1 MSTDQQH
8 TSKSW
13 GHRLRQENRGLRE
26 KIAQLKKE
34 SNVLQKEL
42 KNTWK
47 LMSNTPAALFLVQQE
62 KIIFANET
70 ACRELEYT
78 RKEIYAKTLPDLL
91 HPDSISFANALQ
103 QKRPMDQ
110 ILPDQDETFLTA
122 KSGQILCYEVRVNKI
137 RYQGKTAFLLN
148 MLNLDQRKAEEK
160 RLTQSVKTEALVRIA
175 SGFSRELE
183 DSMIL
188 LGEHIQEIQGL
199 ESPDNRLLRSLGRIE
214 AVREKGSFLS
224 NHLNCLTKTEYDPS
238 EITLLDLKKV
248 LKKAV
253 NISHPKWTAGS
264 ESNADNIKIKTYL
277 RALSPVYGCK
287 IELED
292 VFASIILNAIEAM
305 PEGGEIYLTTEE
317 HSGLAH
323 IYCQDNGT
331 GISDGII
338 DKIFDPFFTTKD
350 GPRRGLGLT
359 LAYAII
365 GRHEG
370 DIRVISHQDRGSTFL
385 IKLPL
390 GGSAPLLKGK
400 TKKKGLKDARILI
413 IGEGGA
419 VIDILYQLLTSKGST
434 STIASSRYESL
445 KLLRGN
451 KFDLVIADQNAPHI
465 ETSKMIRE
473 IKRLQPDLPVALI
486 NARENPETR
495 NTPIKMGA
503 DLTIGRPLD
512 IDSLLSLLSSLLAN
526 EVPY

>member
-34 SNVLQKEL
+34 SNVFQKEL
-42 KNTWK
+42 RNTWK
-47 LMSNTPAALFLVQQE
+47 LISNVPAALFLVQQE
-62 KIIFANET
+62 KIVFANET
-70 ACRELEYT
+70 ACRELGYT
-78 RKEIYAKTLPDLL
+78 LKEIFAKTFPDLL
-91 HPDSISFANALQ
+91 HPDSISFATGLQ

-110 ILPDQDETFLTA
+110 ILPGQNEIFLTA
-122 KSGQILCYEVRVNKI
+122 KSGQTLCYEVRVNKI

-148 MLNLDQRKAEEK
+148 MLNLDQRKAHEK
-160 RLTQSVKTEALVRIA
+160 RLGQSVKTEALVRMA

-183 DSMIL
+183 NSMIL
-188 LGEHIQEIQGL
+188 LGEHIQEIQGP
-199 ESPDNRLLRSLGRIE
+199 ESLDNRLLRSLGRIE

-224 NHLNCLTKTEYDPS
+224 NHLNCLTRTEYDPS

-277 RALSPVYGCK
+277 RALSPIYGCK
-287 IELED
+287 RELED
-292 VFASIILNAIEAM
+292 VFVNIILNAIEAM
-305 PEGGEIYLTTEE
+305 PGEGEIYLTTEE

-323 IYCQDNGT
+323 IYFQDNGT

-350 GPRRGLGLT
+350 GARRGLGLT

-370 DIRVISHQDRGSTFL
+370 DIRVTSNQGLGSTFL
-385 IKLPL
+385 VKLPL
-390 GGSAPLLKGK
+390 AGKAPLLKGK
-400 TKKKGLKDARILI
+400 TKKKGLKDSRILI
-413 IGEGGA
+413 IGEGRT

-434 STIASSRYESL
+434 SAIASSRYESL

-473 IKRLQPDLPVALI
+473 IKRLHPDLPVALI
-486 NARENPETR
+486 NARGNPETR
-495 NTPIKMGA
+495 DVSIKIGA

-512 IDSLLSLLSSLLAN
+512 IDRLLSLLSNLLAN
-526 EVPY
+526 EVPH

>member
-47 LMSNTPAALFLVQQE
+47 LMSNIPAALFLVQQE
-62 KIIFANET
+62 KIVFANET
-70 ACRELEYT
+70 ACRELGYT
-78 RKEIYAKTLPDLL
+78 RKEIFAKTLPDLL

-110 ILPDQDETFLTA
+110 ILPDQNETFLTA
-122 KSGQILCYEVRVNKI
+122 KSGQTLCYEVRVKKI

-148 MLNLDQRKAEEK
+148 MLNLDQRKAQEK
-160 RLTQSVKTEALVRIA
+160 RLRQSVKTEALVRMA

-188 LGEHIQEIQGL
+188 LGEHIQEIQGP

-214 AVREKGSFLS
+214 AVREKGAFLS

-253 NISHPKWTAGS
+253 NISHPKGTAGS

-287 IELED
+287 RELED
-292 VFASIILNAIEAM
+292 VFVNIILNAIEAM
-305 PEGGEIYLTTEE
+305 PGGGEIYLTTEE

-323 IYCQDNGT
+323 IYFQDNGV
-331 GISDGII
+331 GISEGII

-350 GPRRGLGLT
+350 GARRGLGLA

-370 DIRVISHQDRGSTFL
+370 DIRVISHQGRGSTFL

-390 GGSAPLLKGK
+390 AGSAPLFKGK
-400 TKKKGLKDARILI
+400 TKKKGLKDSRILI
-413 IGEGGA
+413 IGEEGA

-434 STIASSRYESL
+434 STIAFSHYETF

-451 KFDLVIADQNAPHI
+451 KFDLVIADQNARDI
-465 ETSKMIRE
+465 ETSKIIRE

-486 NARENPETR
+486 NARGNPGTR
-495 NTPIKMGA
+495 DVPIKMGA

-512 IDSLLSLLSSLLAN
+512 IDRLLSLLSSLLAN
-526 EVPY
+526 EVPH

>member
-8 TSKSW
+8 TPKSW

-34 SNVLQKEL
+34 ARLLQKEL
-42 KNTWK
+42 RNTWK
-47 LMSNTPAALFLVQQE
+47 LLSDVPAALFLVQQE

-70 ACRELEYT
+70 ACRELGYT
-78 RKEIYAKTLPDLL
+78 RKEIFAKTLPDLL

-110 ILPDQDETFLTA
+110 ILPDQNETFLTA
-122 KSGQILCYEVRVNKI
+122 KSGQILCYEARVKKI

-148 MLNLDQRKAEEK
+148 MLNLDQRKEQER
-160 RLTQSVKTEALVRIA
+160 RLRQSVKTEALFRMA

-188 LGEHIQEIQGL
+188 LGEHIQEIQGP
-199 ESPDNRLLRSLGRIE
+199 ESSDNSLLRSLGKIE
-214 AVREKGSFLS
+214 AVIEKGDFLS
-224 NHLNCLTKTEYDPS
+224 NHLNCLTRTEYNPS

-253 NISHPKWTAGS
+253 NISHPKRMAGS

-277 RALSPVYGCK
+277 RALAPVYGCK
-287 IELED
+287 RELED
-292 VFASIILNAIEAM
+292 VFINIILNAIEAI
-305 PEGGEIYLTTEE
+305 PGGGEIYLTTEE

-323 IYCQDNGT
+323 IYFQDNGV
-331 GISDGII
+331 GISEGII

-350 GPRRGLGLT
+350 GARRGLGLA

-370 DIRVISHQDRGSTFL
+370 DIRVISHQGRGSTFL

-390 GGSAPLLKGK
+390 AGSAPLFKGK
-400 TKKKGLKDARILI
+400 TKKKRLKDSRILI
-413 IGEGGA
+413 IGEEGA

-434 STIASSRYESL
+434 STIAFSHYETF

-451 KFDLVIADQNAPHI
+451 KFDLVIADQNARDI
-465 ETSKMIRE
+465 ETSKIIRE

-486 NARENPETR
+486 NARGNPGTR
-495 NTPIKMGA
+495 DVPIKMGA

-512 IDSLLSLLSSLLAN
+512 IDRLLSLLSSLLAN
-526 EVPY
+526 EVPH

>member
-26 KIAQLKKE
+26 KIAQQKKE
-34 SNVLQKEL
+34 VRLLQKEL

-47 LMSNTPAALFLVQQE
+47 LISDVPAALFLVQKG
-62 KIIFANET
+62 KIVFANQT
-70 ACRELEYT
+70 ACRELGYT
-78 RKEIYAKTLPDLL
+78 PKEISVKTLPDLL

-103 QKRPMDQ
+103 QEWSMDQ
-110 ILPDQDETFLTA
+110 ILPDQNETFLTA
-122 KSGQILCYEVRVNKI
+122 KSGQTLCYEVRANKI

-148 MLNLDQRKAEEK
+148 MLNLDQRKAQEK
-160 RLTQSVKTEALVRIA
+160 RLGQSVKTEALVRMA

-188 LGEHIQEIQGL
+188 LGEHIQEVQGP
-199 ESPDNRLLRSLGRIE
+199 ESHDNRLLRSLGRIE
-214 AVREKGSFLS
+214 AVREKGAFLS
-224 NHLNCLTKTEYDPS
+224 NHLNCLTRTEYDPS
-238 EITLLDLKKV
+238 EIALLDLKKV

-264 ESNADNIKIKTYL
+264 ESNADNINIRTYL
-277 RALSPVYGCK
+277 RALAPVYGCK
-287 IELED
+287 RELED
-292 VFASIILNAIEAM
+292 VFVNIILNAIEAM
-305 PEGGEIYLTTEE
+305 PRGGEIYLTTEE

-323 IYCQDNGT
+323 IYFQDNGT

-350 GPRRGLGLT
+350 GARRGLGLT
-359 LAYAII
+359 LAHAII

-390 GGSAPLLKGK
+390 AESAPLFKRK
-400 TKKKGLKDARILI
+400 TRKKGLRDSRILI

-419 VIDILYQLLTSKGST
+419 VIDILSQLLTGKGST
-434 STIASSRYESL
+434 SVIASSHHETL

-451 KFDLVIADQNAPHI
+451 KFDLVIADQNVPDI
-465 ETSKMIRE
+465 ETSKMIRD
-473 IKRLQPDLPVALI
+473 IKRLQPDLPIALI
-486 NARENPETR
+486 NARENPGSR

-503 DLTIGRPLD
+503 DVAIGRPLNMD
-512 IDSLLSLLSSLLAN
+512 RLLSLLSSLLAH